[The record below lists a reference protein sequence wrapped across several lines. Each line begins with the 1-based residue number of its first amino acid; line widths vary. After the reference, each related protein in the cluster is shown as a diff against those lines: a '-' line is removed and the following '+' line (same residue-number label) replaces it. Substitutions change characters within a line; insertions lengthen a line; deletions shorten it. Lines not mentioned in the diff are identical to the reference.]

1 MLTWALKFFEL
12 FGETLTACLFDEI
25 WCVSFNW
32 PFCDVLE
39 LPLQLHEF
47 LVAEIIREAIEVKAF
62 DILFQMQ
69 FFESAQIKA
78 LLHLEYLSIKLT
90 NTLVMHALILL
101 PDLIEGLFNFIV
113 SFLLIN
119 GDRLQM

>member
-1 MLTWALKFFEL
+1 
-12 FGETLTACLFDEI
+12 
-25 WCVSFNW
+25 VSFHRL
-32 PFCDVLE
+32 FCDVQE

-47 LVAEIIREAIEVKAF
+47 LVAVMIREVIKVKAF
-62 DILFQMQ
+62 DILVKMQ
-69 FFESAQIKA
+69 FFESAHLKA

-101 PDLIEGLFNFIV
+101 PDLREGLFDFIV
-113 SFLLIN
+113 SFLFIN